1 MRASLT
7 DASLARYAGR
17 FVWLELDF
25 DRPANRD
32 FLARHRVT
40 YTPSLFILDPHDDRT
55 IAKQLGGLTLAELES
70 FLDRGA
76 AQDREGRLAS
86 LAWELANQG
95 KWKELAGMVTAEAP
109 PMRRGEMFARVV
121 LAGLWAANAGN
132 TEPWAQSALKT
143 LEPLAA
149 EAASL
154 PGTLRDHRF
163 QLYQQLMV
171 AAGSRSDRATVKRWG
186 DRWLRELDATKPRD
200 DDERSALDI
209 ARTDAAS
216 LMNDPARVI
225 PALILSQRAMPSN
238 YNASLR
244 LAQMEVDAK
253 RYDDAVADCDRGL
266 AHVTG
271 PIARS
276 WLLRIKAD
284 ALLGKKERAAA
295 RSTLE
300 EALKAAQAIG
310 PPQTRERNI
319 AAIQRE
325 ITATA
330 QNP

>member
-25 DRPANRD
+25 DRLANSD
-32 FLARHRVT
+32 FLARHHVT

-55 IAKQLGGLTLAELES
+55 IAKQLGGLTLPELDS

-86 LAWELANQG
+86 LTWELANQR

-109 PMRRGEMFARVV
+109 RMRRGEMFARVV
-121 LAGLWAANAGN
+121 LAGLWAANAGD
-132 TEPWAQSALKT
+132 TEPWSQSAWKT

-171 AAGSRSDRATVKRWG
+171 AAGSRGDRAMVKRWG
-186 DRWLRELDATKPRD
+186 DRWVSELDATKLRD

-225 PALILSQRAMPSN
+225 PALIVSQRAMPSN

-284 ALLGKKERAAA
+284 ALLGKQQRAAA